1 MYLFHHTM
9 KFSKELMKGS
19 THQLILAVLLQKDL
33 YGYEI
38 IKKIASE
45 SEEVLMLGE
54 GSVYPMLHQLE
65 EKKYVKG
72 YWKNENGRDRKYY
85 SITENGKKI
94 FANNLQEWRLFSKS
108 LNKVFHLT

>member
-1 MYLFHHTM
+1 
-9 KFSKELMKGS
+9 MKGS